1 MNQDPVEQY
10 PDYYAPS
17 AYRSTRTP
25 QMPAE
30 SEGEHSDGFR
40 KYHLRYGRFPWSLGS
55 ERFCPVG
62 GVKDQFDDLRFET
75 AQEGPDFWTHE
86 RIVVMTTNRLANIVG
101 TIHFISLMCIV
112 GFFAFLFVS
121 VIYLFK
127 FGFSGYHE
135 KLILPTAFI
144 TAYFVLNKGVKFF
157 VEKNPPVYK
166 GRQRLLPPQR
176 HGAGAAERPAVRGA
190 L

>member
-17 AYRSTRTP
+17 AYRSTRIP

-40 KYHLRYGRFPWSLGS
+40 KYHLRYGRFPWSQGS
-55 ERFCPVG
+55 DRVCPVG
-62 GVKDQFDDLRFET
+62 GVKDQFDDLRFEN

-101 TIHFISLMCIV
+101 TIHFVSLMFQV
-112 GFFAFLFVS
+112 GFFVSIGSMVISLFDGIDQIVGWLIFSLYFLVP
-121 VIYLFK
+121 YL
-127 FGFSGYHE
+127 
-135 KLILPTAFI
+135 I
-144 TAYFVLNKGVKFF
+144 LNKGVKFF
-157 VEKNPPVYK
+157 VEKK
-166 GRQRLLPPQR
+166 STCSQKKT
-176 HGAGAAERPAVRGA
+176 AAFTAAPAWCGCG
-190 L
+190 